1 MNKRILFIGSNSF
14 IAKNVI
20 KVLSEYKYKIIKI
33 PRQSVD
39 LEKNNSITKLSKLIK
54 DNDRIFFAAGRVPA
68 KNKNMMLRNI
78 KMIKNFSKAIT
89 NKKINH
95 FYYLSSDAVYSDSMR
110 RINEKSKTA
119 PDNFHGLMH
128 LKRESYIK
136 KYFCNTKLTIF
147 RPTLVFG
154 EDDPH
159 NGYGPNKFL
168 RLAKQN
174 KDIELFG
181 LGEER
186 RDHIY
191 VKDLS
196 QLICKCI
203 NKNLVGDYN
212 LVTSRLYTFMG
223 IAKIIQTK
231 YKNLNIIT
239 SIRKGKMPH
248 NGYRA
253 FNNNKLNL
261 ISKDFKFKSIENW
274 VKSL

>member
-95 FYYLSSDAVYSDSMR
+95 FYYLSSDAVYSDSMK

-168 RLAKQN
+168 RLAKHN

-203 NKNLVGDYN
+203 NKNLVGEYN
-212 LVTSRLYTFMG
+212 LVTGRLYTFMG